1 MSMRIGAWTR
11 GLLMALAVVFW
22 NGAAHAAWPGK
33 PIRVLVGWSAGGSSD
48 ITTRALAM
56 EMERELDG
64 RVLVTNVKGAHGSIG
79 GSRVAKGR
87 PDGYQW
93 FGGAAVQGTWPVMG
107 YGDVSWRDYYAMLS
121 VMLPTT
127 IYVKADA
134 PWKDLGELLAAIKSS
149 KKGKFKYGHPG
160 IGSNGQIFAGL
171 VLNSVDGNK
180 KVTAIPYGGGRE
192 AGRYLLSGQIKFAS
206 VTMGDLT
213 DWAVAGRVRPLANL
227 YSKDIEFE
235 GINFPAVTHTI
246 PSLAAYEAINPFYGV
261 YLPRK
266 TPSEIVEKTAAAF
279 SKAIKTK
286 KFETLAIKE
295 RAGILLP
302 RLGRASDEQ
311 MSKIA
316 SARGWALQQLG
327 IARHSPEKFEIP
339 KLEDWQWPP
348 NKAAAQVR
356 PWPKSV
362 ESMKP

>member
-1 MSMRIGAWTR
+1 
-11 GLLMALAVVFW
+11 
-22 NGAAHAAWPGK
+22 
-33 PIRVLVGWSAGGSSD
+33 
-48 ITTRALAM
+48 
-56 EMERELDG
+56 
-64 RVLVTNVKGAHGSIG
+64 
-79 GSRVAKGR
+79 
-87 PDGYQW
+87 
-93 FGGAAVQGTWPVMG
+93 
-107 YGDVSWRDYYAMLS
+107 MLS

-134 PWKDLGELLAAIKSS
+134 PWKDLGELLVAIKSS
-149 KKGKFKYGHPG
+149 KKGQFKYGHPG

-192 AGRYLLSGQIKFAS
+192 AGRYLISGQIKFAS

-227 YSKDIEFE
+227 YSKDIELD
-235 GINFPAVTHTI
+235 GMTFPAVTHTI

-327 IARHSPEKFEIP
+327 IARHSPEKFDIP

-348 NKAAAQVR
+348 NKAAAQIR

-362 ESMKP
+362 ESMIP